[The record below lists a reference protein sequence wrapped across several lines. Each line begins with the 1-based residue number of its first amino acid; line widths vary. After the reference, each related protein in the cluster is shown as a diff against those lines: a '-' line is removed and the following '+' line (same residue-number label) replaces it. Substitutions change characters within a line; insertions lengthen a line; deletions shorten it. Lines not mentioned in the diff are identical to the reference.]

1 MSWSVSIIGRD
12 GKSRQQKLAALPAY
26 IGRDPMA
33 TIALEDSEASRK
45 HAQLE
50 ESGGQI
56 RISDLGSANGTFVNG
71 RRITAPTLL
80 TAGDR
85 VKIGGSTLEL
95 AEQKMEVTLDQD
107 TGARRLDVLQKFALA
122 GAASSATASGGSTEG
137 TSGLLVRIGG
147 DKAGEEGRR
156 AIRRL
161 ELLGELARALSTA
174 GTLDEILNLFLE
186 AALDTLP
193 GVDRAAVLLTHPERG
208 TLELVASKSTA
219 AASGN
224 LMVSM
229 TISQHVFTTGEAVVT
244 EAALKDARFQEGQS
258 VVQSRIGFVVAAPI
272 MARRKT
278 IGVLYCG
285 SRQHHSVIEPRDLE
299 FLAIL
304 GSLVAA
310 ASLAH
315 AQLDRKA

>member
-1 MSWSVSIIGRD
+1 MAWSANIINRD
-12 GKSRQQKLAALPAY
+12 GKGRQQVLTHFPVS

-33 TIALEDSEASRK
+33 SIALEDSEASRK
-45 HAQLE
+45 HAQIDE
-50 ESGGQI
+50 VGGQL
-56 RISDLGSANGTFVNG
+56 RITDLGSANGTFLNG
-71 RRITAPTLL
+71 RRLSMQTPL

-85 VKIGGSTLEL
+85 VKIGGSTIEL
-95 AEQKMEVTLDQD
+95 SMKEMEVKLDED
-107 TGARRLDVLQKFALA
+107 TGARQLDVLKKFALSSQPSD
-122 GAASSATASGGSTEG
+122 GAAAGSGEG
-137 TSGLLVRIGG
+137 KSGLLVRIGG

-156 AIRRL
+156 ALHRL
-161 ELLGELARALSTA
+161 GLLGELANALSTA
-174 GTLDEILNLFLE
+174 DHLDEILNLFLQ

-193 GVDRAAVLLTHPERG
+193 GVDRAAVLLRNPTRG

-229 TISQHVFTTGEAVVT
+229 TISQHVYTTGEAVVT

-258 VVQSRIGFVVAAPI
+258 VVQSRIGSVVASPI
-272 MARRKT
+272 TARRNT

-285 SRQHHSVIEPRDLE
+285 SRQHHSVIEAHDLE

-315 AQLDRKA
+315 AHLDSLD